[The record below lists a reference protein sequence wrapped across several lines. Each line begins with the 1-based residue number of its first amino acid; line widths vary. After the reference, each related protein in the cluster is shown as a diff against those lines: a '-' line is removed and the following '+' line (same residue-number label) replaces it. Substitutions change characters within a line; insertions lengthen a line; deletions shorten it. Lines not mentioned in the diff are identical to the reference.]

1 MLLSYKHCFG
11 NRLRQAANDM
21 YYKALTFKLLW
32 FQPEPVEGGFQSFQ
46 RVRQAHPDTSIESN
60 LCHLQRA

>member
-32 FQPEPVEGGFQSFQ
+32 CQPEPVEGGFQS
-46 RVRQAHPDTSIESN
+46 
-60 LCHLQRA
+60 